1 MLTAAE
7 RRRLALGACN
17 PLERVWFDKYSLERL
32 QAWRQVCD
40 EPADACARQ
49 LRFQRPAAMLA
60 EVERRAAAEGGVF
73 QDFLAHAHTVPGWV
87 DFDMMESGRRV
98 MGRYGLLQG
107 LILLCSSLT
116 AGYAFNKPNQV
127 LLATGRLQKD
137 VSKRIFETGQFLHN
151 MTGPEGLRPGGVG
164 HRTILEVRLLHAAVR
179 HHLLST
185 GHHDTE
191 HYQQPINQEDMAGT
205 ILAFDFVVARG
216 LRQFGV
222 MLSEAERA
230 ATHYFW
236 RYAGWLLGV
245 DEALLPASP
254 AEQDVLAAQLFTHLY
269 APDER
274 GAELARALLRDM
286 ANQPPYHLSERV
298 LHGISRSLIGD
309 ELADAFGL
317 TSGMSTEAALAVARA
332 AIRLADAGMHL
343 LPDFGLR
350 RLEHFN
356 FQLGREALLQGLGRE
371 AGRWGFEHMA

>member
-7 RRRLALGACN
+7 RRRLAQGART

-32 QAWRQVCD
+32 QAWREICD

-60 EVERRAAAEGGVF
+60 EVERRAVAEGGAF
-73 QDFLAHAHTVPGWV
+73 QDFLNRVHTVPGWV
-87 DFDMMESGRRV
+87 DFAMMEKGRRV
-98 MGRYGLLQG
+98 MSRYGLLQG

-179 HHLLST
+179 QHLLST
-185 GHHDTE
+185 GRHDLE

-222 MLSEAERA
+222 ALSEEERA

-254 AEQDVLAAQLFTHLY
+254 AEQEVLAAQLFTHLY
-269 APDER
+269 EPDEH
-274 GAELARALLRDM
+274 GAELARALLHDM
-286 ANQPPYHLSERV
+286 ANQPPYHLPEGG
-298 LHGISRSLIGD
+298 LHAISRFLIGD
-309 ELADAFGL
+309 ELADDFGL
-317 TSGMSTEAALAVARA
+317 AADLPVEAAVALARA
-332 AIRLADAGMHL
+332 AIRLADTGMHL

-350 RLEHFN
+350 RWERFN

-371 AGRWGFEHMA
+371 SAKWGFEHMA